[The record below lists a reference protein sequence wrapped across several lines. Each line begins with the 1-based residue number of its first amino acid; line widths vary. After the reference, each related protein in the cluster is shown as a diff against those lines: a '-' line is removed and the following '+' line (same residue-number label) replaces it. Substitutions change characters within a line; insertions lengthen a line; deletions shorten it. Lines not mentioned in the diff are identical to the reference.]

1 VTSESFF
8 ALAISSII
16 AMFFGFIVGFGG
28 YRFFLILLPIWG
40 FFYGFGFGAH
50 SVQALLGEAFLAT
63 ITSWVVGF
71 VIGALFAALSYL
83 FYFFGVALIAGSLGY
98 ALGTSVMMALGMDFG
113 FLPWLVGVI
122 VGVVFAFGAIVLNI
136 QKWVVIAATSLLG
149 AGIIVGTFL
158 FMFGGLPSAQL
169 VQNPVR
175 YVLQNSPLWL
185 FVFLVLAILGVIAQ
199 YQTTRRLE
207 VETYDRFAEM
217 TGSTARAPGH

>member
-1 VTSESFF
+1 VTSDSFF

-63 ITSWVVGF
+63 VTSWVVGF
-71 VIGALFAALSYL
+71 VLGAVFAALSYL

-98 ALGTSVMMALGMDFG
+98 ALGASVMMALGMDFG
-113 FLPWLVGVI
+113 FIPWLVGVI
-122 VGVVFAFGAIVLNI
+122 VGVVFAIGAIVLNI
-136 QKWVVIAATSLLG
+136 QKWVVIVASSLLG

-175 YVLQNSPLWL
+175 YVLQNSPFW
-185 FVFLVLAILGVIAQ
+185 FFAFIVLAILGIIAQ
-199 YQTTRRLE
+199 YETTRRLE
-207 VETYDRFAEM
+207 IDTYDRFSDL